1 VVLPFA
7 TEFLAYKGDLA
18 TSWGSHEGSTML
30 TYVAVPGM
38 SATTVVPLK
47 PVFDSAPDAD
57 FTRNDLRGSL
67 YFLSSGLKRRFMFQ
81 GPTPSLE
88 SSAQWKALVSV
99 ATVNIDAVLLR
110 FPQGAELLESDSSK
124 RIPTS
129 SRDTASGR
137 MKVFAHANAPVASL
151 KPLDVTYLVPPTQ
164 QQRQITDYGLK
175 LFGVLLVPLVGWI
188 VLTSDKVKAKKTR
201 AIAICSGVAVEVLI
215 LGGLLWW
222 AFKVQSV
229 EGLGALLEIGVVVVG
244 VVLTI
249 VTVRIKGEP

>member
-1 VVLPFA
+1 VLPFA
-7 TEFLAYKGDLA
+7 TEPLPYPGDLT
-18 TSWGSHEGSTML
+18 TSWGSREGATML
-30 TYVAVPGM
+30 TYVATPGT

-47 PVFDSAPDAD
+47 PIFESAPDTD

-67 YFLSSGLKRRFMFQ
+67 YFLNSGLKRRFLFQ

-88 SSAQWKALVSV
+88 SSAQWKALVNV
-99 ATVNIDAVLLR
+99 ATVSIDTVLLR
-110 FPQGAELLESDSSK
+110 FPQGAELLESDPSK
-124 RIPTS
+124 RVPTS
-129 SRDTASGR
+129 SRDTAAGKV
-137 MKVFAHANAPVASL
+137 KVFEHAGANGASL
-151 KPLDVTYLVPPTQ
+151 KPLDVTYLVAPTQ

-201 AIAICSGVAVEVLI
+201 SIAIWSGVIVEGLI

-229 EGLGALLEIGVVVVG
+229 EGLGALLDFGVVVVG
-244 VVLTI
+244 VILTI